1 MGDYIRFRADSWAW
15 RDTVNTS
22 SDVAARSSSD
32 ASMHWNSPTDYNSS
46 KRLPS
51 AWVNILGEYAAE
63 VSAIKLAT
71 INKDLPPN
79 TPPVETFVIPTTFNK
94 DSIMANHP
102 GTLGFIVQSDIA
114 AFISSDEK
122 IDSCF
127 NANPDALED
136 VYFQYEVQYF
146 TNLGSYV
153 AGDKQK
159 IYCKDPKFF
168 GEGKTCREV
177 HGNFYIAWNML
188 SDKKRLVGTGAYIAK
203 IKSFVNLG
211 DKCADGKVK
220 SSKAEDTDMW
230 GAKRGKGV
238 IKK

>member
-1 MGDYIRFRADSWAW
+1 
-15 RDTVNTS
+15 
-22 SDVAARSSSD
+22 
-32 ASMHWNSPTDYNSS
+32 
-46 KRLPS
+46 
-51 AWVNILGEYAAE
+51 
-63 VSAIKLAT
+63 
-71 INKDLPPN
+71 
-79 TPPVETFVIPTTFNK
+79 
-94 DSIMANHP
+94 MANHE

-114 AFISSDEK
+114 AFINGDEK

-168 GEGKTCREV
+168 GEGKSCREV

-203 IKSFVNLG
+203 LKSFVNLG

-220 SSKAEDTDMW
+220 ASKAEETDMW